1 MANYW
6 VANHPDAK
14 IEASNYVKPGSLVKI
29 VQTANLAD
37 FTDGGGTSG
46 TLVLTGTIPVGAFVQ
61 QSVLTSVTGFV
72 GDTSAVLTIGDGT
85 DVDRYN
91 TSTINVFADIANGV
105 GCGAVSG
112 TAYHDTAKSVTLTIT
127 AGSDWGAVTGGSLTV
142 EIYYLT

>member
-72 GDTSAVLTIGDGT
+72 GD
-85 DVDRYN
+85 
-91 TSTINVFADIANGV
+91 
-105 GCGAVSG
+105 
-112 TAYHDTAKSVTLTIT
+112 
-127 AGSDWGAVTGGSLTV
+127 
-142 EIYYLT
+142 